1 MTTACQGAEA
11 VIHLGGIATEAPWRR
26 IPWSSSRPRARV
38 GGGALNQ
45 GHVTRL
51 GRGAAGHDQLAP
63 VLAAR
68 PGRVTSQ
75 QEAG

>member
-45 GHVTRL
+45 GYSSSLAFRLLLHLEGACHHRLTGTRTY
-51 GRGAAGHDQLAP
+51 Q
-63 VLAAR
+63 
-68 PGRVTSQ
+68 
-75 QEAG
+75 